1 MLIEVSM
8 NWAKWVLVVVYILS
22 LQETITS
29 VGKQRK
35 PLTSESAAFSV
46 VFIGI
51 MISLVLVA

>member
-22 LQETITS
+22 ILGTITS

-35 PLTSESAAFSV
+35 PLTSESAAFAV
-46 VFIGI
+46 VFTGL
-51 MISLVLVA
+51 MVSLVLVA